1 LVVAH
6 RGASAEVP
14 ENTLAAFERAVEVGA
29 DAVEFDVRLTR
40 DGVAVVMHD
49 AEVDRTTDGR
59 GLVRDHSLAGLKR
72 LRVRAGADRQEVPS
86 LEEALAALSG
96 RVAVDIEI
104 KNIPGEPDFTADTEP
119 VVDATL
125 AALEAMSFA
134 GPVLLSSFNP
144 VALARV
150 REVAP
155 LTTTGLL
162 TEFSV
167 DADAALTFA
176 ASEGHAWVLPYVGKV
191 REAGDGF
198 ADRVHGAGLRFGTWI
213 VDAAAE
219 AVALMRDGADAVA
232 TNDPAAVV
240 AARRLSFGA

>member
-1 LVVAH
+1 MVAH

-49 AEVDRTTDGR
+49 ADVDRTTDGR
-59 GLVRDHSLAGLKR
+59 GLVRDHSLAEVKGL
-72 LRVRAGADRQEVPS
+72 RALGGAEGRDQEVPS
-86 LEEALAALSG
+86 LEEALVALSG

-104 KNIPGEPDFTADTEP
+104 KNIPGEPDFTPDGQA

-125 AALEAMSFA
+125 AALDATSFV
-134 GPVLLSSFNP
+134 GPVLVSSFNP
-144 VALARV
+144 FSLTRV

-155 LTTTGLL
+155 GIPTGLL

-167 DADAALTFA
+167 DADAALAFA
-176 ASEGHAWVLPYVGKV
+176 TSQGYAWVLPFGGKV
-191 REAGDGF
+191 RDAGDG
-198 ADRVHGAGLRFGTWI
+198 
-213 VDAAAE
+213 
-219 AVALMRDGADAVA
+219 VA
-232 TNDPAAVV
+232 
-240 AARRLSFGA
+240 